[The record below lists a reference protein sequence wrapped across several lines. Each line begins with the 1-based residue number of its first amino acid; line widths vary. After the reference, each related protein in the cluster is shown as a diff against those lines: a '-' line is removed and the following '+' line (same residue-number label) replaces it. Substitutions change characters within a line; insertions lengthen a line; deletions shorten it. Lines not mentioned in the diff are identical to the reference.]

1 METRR
6 LFVLGGT
13 GFIGSETIR
22 EAAARGWEVR
32 ALARS
37 EEKAERLRA
46 LGAVPVLGDARA
58 PREWIGA
65 VRGAVALV
73 DLAQPELPARIRP
86 RDIEVVSK
94 ARQATTRELLA
105 ALVELAPEERPLLVS
120 VSGTDDLAPDAE
132 GRIDASSPLRTR
144 PTGFGHIGVPI
155 RRMIEAAGTP
165 STFLYLGTVY
175 GPGKSFAATVF
186 PALARGRMLLPRPAK
201 NRLPLIHVRDAAR
214 AIVHL
219 AALGK
224 DRLRGRSWI
233 LVDAAGG
240 TRLGDFFDHAAAL
253 MGVAPPP
260 RAPAWL
266 LSRLMGRILFE
277 TLSRDVAADPR
288 DLVATGFRFSYQ
300 TVREGLPATL
310 SALGYSGE
318 VRPARAARRHRL
330 RTRLLAFATFA
341 ALVAVNT
348 LHFRLSVPRM
358 RELTGGA
365 PILDMRFGYTPES
378 AYELLDALGSAG
390 RGAYLEML
398 WTVDLLLPALFSLF
412 LWSAVS
418 RGALRRWRW
427 TALGAGAAD
436 YLENAAITALLLGYP
451 SRHDAVAWLASAFTI
466 SKFALYLGSS
476 LVALAGAWLERRSR
490 RMIGPLTPTLSP
502 APRGRGGSTGSEVS

>member
-13 GFIGSETIR
+13 GFIGAETIR

-58 PREWIGA
+58 PREWIGE
-65 VRGAVALV
+65 VRGADALV

-86 RDIEVVSK
+86 RDIEAVSE
-94 ARQATTRELLA
+94 ARQAMTRELLA

-120 VSGTDDLAPDAE
+120 VSGIDDLAPDAQ
-132 GRIDASSPLRTR
+132 GRIDASSQPRTR

-155 RRMIEAAGTP
+155 RRLIEAAGTP

-175 GPGKSFAATVF
+175 GPGKSFGATVF
-186 PALARGRMLLPRPAK
+186 PALARGRMLLPRPAQ
-201 NRLPLIHVRDAAR
+201 NRLPLIHVQDAAR

-219 AALGK
+219 AGLGK

-240 TRLGDFFDHAAAL
+240 ARLGDFFDHAAAL
-253 MGVAPPP
+253 MGVAPPR

-277 TLSRDVAADPR
+277 TLSRDAAAEPS
-288 DLVATGFRFSYQ
+288 DLVATGFRFSYP

-310 SALGYSGE
+310 NALGYAGE
-318 VRPARAARRHRL
+318 VRPAPAARRRGF
-330 RTRLLAFATFA
+330 RSWLLAVATFA

-348 LHFRLSVPRM
+348 LHFPLSVPRM
-358 RELTGGA
+358 RELAGGG
-365 PILDMRFGYTPES
+365 PILDMRFGYTPQH
-378 AYELLDALGSAG
+378 AYELLNALGSAG
-390 RGAYLEML
+390 RGAYLAML

-427 TALGAGAAD
+427 AAFGAGAAD
-436 YLENAAITALLLGYP
+436 YLENAAITALLLAYP
-451 SRHDAVAWLASAFTI
+451 IRHDAVAWLASVFTV

-476 LVALAGAWLERRSR
+476 LLALAGAWLERRSR
-490 RMIGPLTPTLSP
+490 RMIGRF
-502 APRGRGGSTGSEVS
+502 ADSEVS